1 MEMAISGFVVI
12 AIIILVLLG
21 IVVLTAGIVGL
32 IFFLNRK
39 K

>member
-1 MEMAISGFVVI
+1 MSTSFVMF

-21 IVVLTAGIVGL
+21 IVVLTASVVGL